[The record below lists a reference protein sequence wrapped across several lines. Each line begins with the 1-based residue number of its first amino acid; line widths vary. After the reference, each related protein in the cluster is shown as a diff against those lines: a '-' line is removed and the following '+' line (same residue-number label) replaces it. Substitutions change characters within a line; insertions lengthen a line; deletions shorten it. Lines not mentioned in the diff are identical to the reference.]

1 MCICF
6 RQKGTGGRKN
16 KMCLKIFVSAC
27 MKTELLSYALQ
38 VHNGI
43 LFLIKTLR
51 LKHVIKQTTGRY
63 SKKLNTSVSHYV
75 VHEQSSNRD

>member
-51 LKHVIKQTTGRY
+51 LKHVVKQTTSRY
-63 SKKLNTSVSHYV
+63 SKK
-75 VHEQSSNRD
+75 